1 MFFWPTD
8 YVPSLSTRSLKR
20 TDFLEGGKA
29 LGERE
34 IMQYQYYYVSS
45 ISASPIPPTTS
56 MGHLTGHF
64 FFCHFFVA
72 GGNGTRAGETMCVM
86 EEE

>member
-45 ISASPIPPTTS
+45 ISASPIPPTT
-56 MGHLTGHF
+56 TGHPQDISSCQF
-64 FFCHFFVA
+64 FLSLEE
-72 GGNGTRAGETMCVM
+72 NGTRAGETMCVM